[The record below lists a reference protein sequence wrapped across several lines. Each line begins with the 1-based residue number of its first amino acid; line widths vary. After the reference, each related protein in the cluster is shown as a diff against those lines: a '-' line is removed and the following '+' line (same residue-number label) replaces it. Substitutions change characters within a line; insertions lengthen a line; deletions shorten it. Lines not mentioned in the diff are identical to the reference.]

1 MRTLN
6 IRKLL
11 TRLAGLTTPRR
22 AGSRA
27 KNASAGNNMVY
38 QATSPHRKAGSTHP
52 RRQAGKPSKPQLVRL
67 PPEQRDSFSWLFS
80 RTSASDPS
88 TSFDP
93 KPR

>member
-11 TRLAGLTTPRR
+11 TRLAGVTTPRR
-22 AGSRA
+22 AGSRVE
-27 KNASAGNNMVY
+27 NESGGTDMVY
-38 QATSPHRKAGSTHP
+38 QARLPHRKAGSTYP
-52 RRQAGKPSKPQLVRL
+52 RRRAGQPSEPQLVRL
-67 PPEQRDSFSWLFS
+67 PPEQRNSFSWLFS